1 MEGLIPF
8 VIHALKKN
16 REKSQY
22 RCLSNGSH
30 GGSRKKP
37 LIGEWDLVDEGS
49 SHHRRA
55 RSEFPPIGSEF
66 FSPEQRMGSSR
77 SLREDPSS
85 IGNFSTITR
94 ANKRK

>member
-22 RCLSNGSH
+22 RRLSNGSH
-30 GGSRKKP
+30 GGSRKP
-37 LIGEWDLVDEGS
+37 LIREWDSVDEGS

-55 RSEFPPIGSEF
+55 QSEFPPIGSEF

-85 IGNFSTITR
+85 MKTITG
-94 ANKRK
+94 ANKHN

>member
-8 VIHALKKN
+8 VIHAIKKS
-16 REKSQY
+16 REKSGY

-30 GGSRKKP
+30 GGARKP
-37 LIGEWDLVDEGS
+37 LIGEWDSADEGS
-49 SHHRRA
+49 SHHRRT
-55 RSEFPPIGSEF
+55 RSEFPPIGSDF
-66 FSPEQRMGSSR
+66 FSPEQRMAPSR

-85 IGNFSTITR
+85 VGNFSTITR